1 MSKRKKSYASRRSE
15 RQSQRSKAKKLR
27 EASAKKR
34 REASAK
40 RRKKLVKGTKK
51 VLKTVTYPAAQVL
64 RTAGFME
71 KEKKKVTPKKPPQK
85 KIVEKRKTQ
94 SQINKEAKA
103 DREKSKKKP
112 IAKKAPVKKA
122 PVKKAPVKKAPV
134 KVAKKAPSKKAPAK
148 KKRQLGKYRGIDFIQ
163 KRRRKKLG
171 IKASEKVG
179 RVRSKAKKAVK
190 TKGGTYVKY
199 EKKSKSAQSFRDA
212 FKEGCSGDA
221 KTFSWDGRVYAC
233 KRK

>member
-1 MSKRKKSYASRRSE
+1 MSKRKESYATKRAE

-71 KEKKKVTPKKPPQK
+71 KEKKKVTPKKPPEK

-122 PVKKAPVKKAPV
+122 PVKKAPVK
-134 KVAKKAPSKKAPAK
+134 VAKKAPSKKAPAK
-148 KKRQLGKYRGIDFIQ
+148 KKRQLGKYPGIDFIQ

-233 KRK
+233 TRK

>member
-1 MSKRKKSYASRRSE
+1 MSKGKKSYASRRAE
-15 RQSQRSKAKKLR
+15 RKALQAKNKKL
-27 EASAKKR
+27 R

-40 RRKKLVKGTKK
+40 RRKKLVKGAKK
-51 VLKTVTYPAAQVL
+51 VSALIVTG
-64 RTAGFME
+64 RTA
-71 KEKKKVTPKKPPQK
+71 KKKVTPKKPPEK

-112 IAKKAPVKKA
+112 IAKKD
-122 PVKKAPVKKAPV
+122 PVKKAPV

-148 KKRQLGKYRGIDFIQ
+148 KKRYLGKYPGIDFIQ
-163 KRRRKKLG
+163 KRRRKKIG
-171 IKASEKVG
+171 IKADEKAG

-212 FKEGCSGDA
+212 FKKGCSGDA
-221 KTFSWDGRVYAC
+221 KSFSWDGRVYAC
-233 KRK
+233 TRK